1 MIQRIQTLFL
11 LAAAVIVLGVS
22 ALPWWQGENLTFQ
35 YGQLFNGTEMVFDLS
50 YLFFGALFT
59 GGLILVNIFMFKN
72 RKLQMKLTQ
81 LSGILLAILLGG
93 GYYLIGDMIDGNGLS
108 DQGEFTFYFWLI
120 VLSIILNVLA
130 RIYIKKDDDLVR
142 SVDRLR

>member
-93 GYYLIGDMIDGNGLS
+93 GYYLIGDNLGVNDISGHGT
-108 DQGEFTFYFWLI
+108 FTFYFWLI
-120 VLSIILNVLA
+120 VLSIILNALA
-130 RIYIKKDDDLVR
+130 RIYIKKDEDLVR

>member
-35 YGQLFNGTEMVFDLS
+35 YGQLFKDAEIVFDLS

-81 LSGILLAILLGG
+81 LSGILLAVILGG
-93 GYYLIGDMIDGNGLS
+93 GYYLVGDKLEANDVS
-108 DQGEFTFYFWLI
+108 DHGAFTFYFWLI
-120 VLSIILNVLA
+120 VLSIILNALA
-130 RIYIKKDDDLVR
+130 RIYIKKDEDLVR

>member
-22 ALPWWQGENLTFQ
+22 ALPWWQGENFTFQ
-35 YGQLFNGTEMVFDLS
+35 YDQLFKGSEKVLDLS
-50 YLFFGALFT
+50 YLFFGALFV
-59 GGLILVNIFMFKN
+59 GVLILANIFMFKN

-81 LSGILLAILLGG
+81 LSGILLAVLLGG

-120 VLSIILNVLA
+120 VLSIILNALA

>member
-22 ALPWWQGENLTFQ
+22 ALPWWQGENFTFQ
-35 YGQLFNGTEMVFDLS
+35 YGQLFKGSEKVLDLS
-50 YLFFGALFT
+50 YLFFGALFV
-59 GGLILVNIFMFKN
+59 GVLILANIFMFKN

-81 LSGILLAILLGG
+81 LSGILLAVLLGG

-120 VLSIILNVLA
+120 VLSIILNALA